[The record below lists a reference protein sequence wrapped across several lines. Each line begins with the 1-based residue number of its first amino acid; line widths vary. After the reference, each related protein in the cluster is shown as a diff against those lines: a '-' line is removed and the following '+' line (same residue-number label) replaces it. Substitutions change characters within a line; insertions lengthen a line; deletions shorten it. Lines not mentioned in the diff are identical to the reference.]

1 MNEGRHIHEVI
12 QFELVLVLPLFV
24 FALFLAAGAET
35 GRQQVEARS
44 ELTFYSVLLGLL
56 CYNGVVHNIVGMLMM
71 LFYTLIANPKN
82 MGVQTQKDD

>member
-1 MNEGRHIHEVI
+1 
-12 QFELVLVLPLFV
+12 
-24 FALFLAAGAET
+24 
-35 GRQQVEARS
+35 
-44 ELTFYSVLLGLL
+44 VLLGLL